1 MTPGAIGFIVT
12 TSLVLLLAGVL
23 FYLMYQDNLRLRK
36 KIDGLED
43 RLDTV
48 LHQLMEASNQ
58 TSYFTGVLTHGVETA
73 QIDKKID
80 DIKRPPAPDS
90 TDETSTKRR
99 RGGNHVQ
106 G

>member
-1 MTPGAIGFIVT
+1 MTPGAIGSIVAT
-12 TSLVLLLAGVL
+12 LLALLLAGVL
-23 FYLMYQDNLRLRK
+23 FYLMYQDNLRLRR

-48 LHQLMEASNQ
+48 LRELMQASNQ
-58 TSYFTGVLTHGVETA
+58 TSYFTGVLTHGVEQA
-73 QIDKKID
+73 EINKKIE
-80 DIKRPPAPDS
+80 DIKRPPEPPKD
-90 TDETSTKRR
+90 DDKPTKR